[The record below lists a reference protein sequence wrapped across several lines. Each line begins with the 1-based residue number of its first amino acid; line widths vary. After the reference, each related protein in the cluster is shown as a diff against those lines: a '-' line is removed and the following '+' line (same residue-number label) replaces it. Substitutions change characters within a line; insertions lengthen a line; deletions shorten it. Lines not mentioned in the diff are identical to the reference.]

1 LKVLDCLV
9 LNPREIVFEGKASSI
24 IVPGEEG
31 VFEVI
36 SFHKRILSRLL
47 CGNVFVDDKNYRI
60 RRGIIKVDQNKVT
73 IIIEQD
79 EQPGM

>member
-1 LKVLDCLV
+1 MLDCLV
-9 LNPREIVFEGKASSI
+9 LNPREIVFEGKANSI

-31 VFEVI
+31 VFEII

-47 CGNVFVDDKNYRI
+47 SGNVFVDDKNYRI
-60 RRGIIKVDQNKVT
+60 RRGIVKVDQDKVT

-79 EQPGM
+79 EQAGI